1 MKDLTALALNRAQLL
16 GAAYA
21 DVRILTA
28 REQGVGVRNGIVE
41 EVGELE
47 TAGFGVRVL
56 VDGAWGFAS
65 SAILSAQEVER
76 SAGEAVAIARASALC
91 QQRKVDLGPAEV
103 HQAVYRT
110 PIEIDPFSISIE
122 DKIALLLEAD
132 GLMRAETGVNVA
144 TGRLVCLRKHQHF
157 ASTEGAVIEQEFIET
172 GGFIMALAIANGEVQ
187 RRSYPNIFRDQHAE
201 GWEFIQH
208 LDFLSHAPRVA
219 SESVALLSAEQCP
232 SAVTTLILDRTQLG
246 LQIHESCGHPTELDR
261 VFGTEAAYAGTSFLT
276 PEKLGT
282 FRYGSALVNLT
293 ADATTPGGLGTF
305 GYDDEGVPAQRVPL
319 VREGRFVGY
328 LSSRETATQLALL
341 RGEDPARA
349 RSGGAMRASGWNRLP
364 LIRMTNINLE
374 PGTWDFDALI
384 ADTDDGIYMETNKS
398 WSIDNLRL
406 NFLFGTELAYAIKG
420 GKRGKLYK
428 NATYTGM
435 TPEFWGSCDAI
446 CNADH
451 WGVWGVPNCGKGQPS
466 QTAHTG
472 HGAAPARFRNVRVG
486 VMK

>member
-1 MKDLTALALNRAQLL
+1 MAIALNRAQLL

-21 DVRILTA
+21 DVRVLSS
-28 REQGVGVRNGIVE
+28 REQAVGVRNGVVE
-41 EVGELE
+41 TLRELE
-47 TAGFGVRVL
+47 DVGFGVRVL

-65 SAILSAQEVER
+65 SAILTAPEVER
-76 SAGEAVAIARASALC
+76 VTGEAVAIARASALF
-91 QQRKVDLGPAEV
+91 QQQPVDLGPAEV

-110 PIEIDPFSISIE
+110 PIVMDPFAVSIE
-122 DKIALLLEAD
+122 DKMALLLEAD
-132 GLMRAETGVNVA
+132 RLMRAEPGVKVTAGN
-144 TGRLVCLRKHQHF
+144 LVCLHKHQHF
-157 ASTEGAVIEQEFIET
+157 ASTEGAAIEQEFVET

-187 RRSYPNIFRDQHAE
+187 RRSYPNVFRDQHAE
-201 GWEFIQH
+201 GWEFIQR
-208 LDFLSHAPRVA
+208 LDFLGHAPRVA
-219 SESVALLSAEQCP
+219 SEAVALLSAEQCP

-276 PEKLGT
+276 PEKLGV
-282 FRYGSALVNLT
+282 FQYGSEIVNLT

-305 GYDDEGVPAQRVPL
+305 GYDDEGAPAQRVPL

-328 LSSRETATQLALL
+328 LSSRETATQLARL
-341 RGEDPARA
+341 RGENPATA
-349 RSGGAMRASGWNRLP
+349 RSGGAMRASGWNRIP

-384 ADTDDGIYMETNKS
+384 ADTDEGIYMETNKS

-406 NFLFGTELAYAIKG
+406 NFLFGTELAYEIKG

-435 TPEFWGSCDAI
+435 TPEFWGYCDAI
-446 CNADH
+446 CNAAH